1 MKKSTWYF
9 ILVITILMILYSIMV
24 LVDLS
29 IDEKYMIYDSQN
41 CNELYFIDKYVTT
54 YNILIFILMI
64 IQVYFL
70 IVTKENLK

>member
-1 MKKSTWYF
+1 
-9 ILVITILMILYSIMV
+9 MV